1 MKKLIIEIDEK
12 YGSILSITAV
22 GRNYFK
28 TFVSTKAIDLSKCNF
43 LSIGEDG
50 EWTEELREA

>member
-12 YGSILSITAV
+12 YDGVLSITAI
-22 GRNYFK
+22 GSHGFE
-28 TFVSTKAIDLSKCNF
+28 TCVSTKVIDLSKCNF

-50 EWTEELREA
+50 EWTTELKEA

>member
-12 YGSILSITAV
+12 YGSVLSITAV
-22 GRNYFK
+22 GSSYLE
-28 TFVSTKAIDLSKCNF
+28 TCVATKVIDLSKCNF

-50 EWTEELREA
+50 KWTEELKEA